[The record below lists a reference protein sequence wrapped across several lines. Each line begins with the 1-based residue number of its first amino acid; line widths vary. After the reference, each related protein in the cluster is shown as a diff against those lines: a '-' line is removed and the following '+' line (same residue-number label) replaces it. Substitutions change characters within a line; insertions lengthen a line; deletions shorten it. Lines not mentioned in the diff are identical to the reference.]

1 MIPLYDEFNSLGEM
15 LRGSALRLKDR
26 TAVIFQQMPVSY
38 AQIESFSNRFANFL
52 REKGVGKGDRIG
64 LYCVNSQWFVIAY
77 FGILKTG
84 ATVVPVN
91 LLLSA
96 EEIQY
101 ILMDSGAAGLVY
113 FEAFE
118 NNISSIKNTLHDLR
132 FMVTVGK
139 PGIQGTSTLGEIL
152 RSGPD
157 DFRIPLMDQKEDVA
171 AILYTSGT
179 TGQPKGAMLTHR
191 NLLFNVNSVLQ
202 ILNVDEKDV
211 FLTVLPLF
219 HAFGATAGMITPL
232 AAGSTIAAVPR
243 FAPGDVA
250 QVIRET
256 ESTIF
261 LGVPSMYKMIAD
273 LPDERIPDFRSLRF
287 CISGGDALPAE
298 ILERFEGKY
307 HVLIY
312 EGDGPTECSP
322 VTAVNPIGGKRKLCS
337 IGKTVPGV
345 DMRIVDDNGN
355 ELKQGETGELVVRGE
370 NVMKGYFKR
379 PEDTRESF
387 FGEWFRTGDIGYR
400 DEEDYFYIVDRKK
413 DMVIVSG
420 MNVYPRM
427 VENVLRR
434 HPAVTEAAVVPEPHP
449 VHGEIPRAVIVL
461 KPGATATRRE
471 ILKFCS
477 EHLGRHEIPRIIE
490 IVAELPRTPTGKVL
504 KRLLRSGRKRYYN

>member
-232 AAGSTIAAVPR
+232 PQGQRSRQFQDSPR
-243 FAPGDVA
+243 
-250 QVIRET
+250 
-256 ESTIF
+256 
-261 LGVPSMYKMIAD
+261 
-273 LPDERIPDFRSLRF
+273 
-287 CISGGDALPAE
+287 
-298 ILERFEGKY
+298 
-307 HVLIY
+307 
-312 EGDGPTECSP
+312 
-322 VTAVNPIGGKRKLCS
+322 VT
-337 IGKTVPGV
+337 
-345 DMRIVDDNGN
+345 
-355 ELKQGETGELVVRGE
+355 
-370 NVMKGYFKR
+370 
-379 PEDTRESF
+379 
-387 FGEWFRTGDIGYR
+387 
-400 DEEDYFYIVDRKK
+400 
-413 DMVIVSG
+413 
-420 MNVYPRM
+420 
-427 VENVLRR
+427 
-434 HPAVTEAAVVPEPHP
+434 
-449 VHGEIPRAVIVL
+449 
-461 KPGATATRRE
+461 
-471 ILKFCS
+471 
-477 EHLGRHEIPRIIE
+477 
-490 IVAELPRTPTGKVL
+490 LPR
-504 KRLLRSGRKRYYN
+504 